1 MEGLAVKITHLP
13 LCFSLVFGVQSYAVD
28 SSLFLDGVENIE
40 SLSFEDGST
49 YRGQVGACP
58 LKPRCMQGVGIYT
71 KKDSQ
76 YFGVFEANKP
86 SGEGLFVFENG
97 QSYEGNF
104 MDGRL
109 HGKGVMTY
117 PDGRLYEGDFKN
129 NQRNGFGVMIYQD
142 GGKYSEG
149 SRYEGGWMDD
159 KRHGKGVMIYPNDS
173 RRLIGEFRDDIFIS
187 S

>member
-1 MEGLAVKITHLP
+1 
-13 LCFSLVFGVQSYAVD
+13 
-28 SSLFLDGVENIE
+28 
-40 SLSFEDGST
+40 
-49 YRGQVGACP
+49 
-58 LKPRCMQGVGIYT
+58 
-71 KKDSQ
+71 
-76 YFGVFEANKP
+76 
-86 SGEGLFVFENG
+86 
-97 QSYEGNF
+97 

-149 SRYEGGWMDD
+149 SRYEGGWRDD

-173 RRLIGEFRDDIFIS
+173 RRLIGEFRDDIFIGG
-187 S
+187 